1 MRVFVMAVCMV
12 LMGVQAMASPMGD
25 AFSEYQEALAAGDI
39 ARADTAGEKAWQ
51 LAEQN
56 NKSQYIPILAYNLA
70 EMRARYEP
78 GKDAMT
84 PAKRAMETAPASD
97 GGLPVQKAALLV
109 AALDAAKNPDRKNIR
124 ALQTAHK
131 AFSDAGLPSD
141 YAEFAAL
148 YRLLIALPAQKK
160 WSDAAAAGDR
170 LIQVYHDLG
179 FQQNRM
185 LAAIQIATGSAYLHQ
200 RRRNLYNTAYRHFI
214 RAAAAVSGHDYPNVP
229 KESYQAL
236 AWASTAKSLIYADGL
251 TLEPVPDVQF
261 KTSPG
266 EEKMASCP
274 AIEWSANPDPQ
285 FPNSMAQMN
294 YVGGM
299 ILLYDIGSEG
309 KPTNIRIAAQV
320 PTDDFGKYAVFGL
333 EKWQVSNSA
342 DMPDYCRKNREQA
355 WYFTYE
361 PEEGFSHIKRKYRN
375 NNNRQ

>member
-1 MRVFVMAVCMV
+1 MRVFVAAICMVMMAVP
-12 LMGVQAMASPMGD
+12 AFASPMVD
-25 AFSEYQEALAAGDI
+25 AFSQYQEALAAGDI
-39 ARADTAGEKAWQ
+39 ATADAAGETAWQ

-70 EMRARYEP
+70 ELRARYEP

-97 GGLPVQKAALLV
+97 GGLPVEKAALLV
-109 AALDAAKNPDRKNIR
+109 AALEAVKNPDRKNIKT
-124 ALQTAHK
+124 LVQAHK
-131 AFSDAGLPSD
+131 AFTDAGLPAD

-160 WSDAAAAGDR
+160 WPEAAAAGER
-170 LIQVYHDLG
+170 LIQVYHELG
-179 FQQNRM
+179 FQQDRM
-185 LAAIQIATGSAYLHQ
+185 LAAIQIATGSAVLHQ

-214 RAAAAVSGHDYPNVP
+214 RGAAAVSGHDYPNVP

-261 KTSPG
+261 KQSND
-266 EEKMASCP
+266 EVKLAECP
-274 AIEWSANPDPQ
+274 AIEWSANPDPV
-285 FPNSMAQMN
+285 FPGSMASMN
-294 YVGGM
+294 YVGGI
-299 ILLYDIGSEG
+299 ILLYDIGDEG

-320 PTDDFGKYAVFGL
+320 PTDDFGQSAVYGL
-333 EKWQVSNSA
+333 EKWQVRNYA
-342 DMPDYCRKNREQA
+342 DMPDFCRKNREQA